1 VVTSPEE
8 SVRGG
13 DLLQALQALQ
23 SRVRANPS
31 DAKDRVF
38 LFQLLAILGQ
48 WDRALTQLNVA
59 GELDPGTLVLRQMY
73 RQAFE
78 GEAARR
84 SVFESGTAPVVLGEP
99 AEWMAGLLDSL
110 RLTAEGHYEKAA
122 ELRAQ
127 ALEAAPT
134 TAGSIDGRPFQWI
147 ADADSRIGPCLEIIV
162 DGKYMWAPFERLQ
175 SIRIETPTDLRDMVW
190 TQAIATWSNGGRTP
204 VLIPTRYAGIDGSQ
218 DHALLMARRTEWQ
231 EKPGETYLGS
241 GQRMF
246 ATDAGEYPLLEI
258 REIVLAT
265 DG

>member
-1 VVTSPEE
+1 VATSPEE

-13 DLLQALQALQ
+13 ELAQALQTLQ
-23 SRVRANPS
+23 SRVRANPA

-59 GELDPGTLVLRQMY
+59 GDLDPSTLVLRQVY
-73 RQAFE
+73 RQALE

-99 AEWMAGLLDSL
+99 SQWLAGLLDAL
-110 RLTAEGHYEKAA
+110 RLAADGHWEKAA

-127 ALEAAPT
+127 SLEAAPA
-134 TAGSIDGRPFQWI
+134 TAGSIDGRPFEWI
-147 ADADSRIGPCLEIIV
+147 ADADSRIGPCLEIII
-162 DGKYMWAPFERLQ
+162 DGKYMWAPFERVQ
-175 SIRIETPTDLRDMVW
+175 SIQMEAPTDLRDVVW
-190 TQAIATWSNGGRTP
+190 TQAIATWSNGGRTT

-218 DHALLMARRTEWQ
+218 DPALLMSRRTEWQ
-231 EKPGETYLGS
+231 EQPGDTFLGT
-241 GQRMF
+241 GQRML
-246 ATDAGEYPLLEI
+246 ATDTGEYPLLEI
-258 REIVLAT
+258 REIVLTT